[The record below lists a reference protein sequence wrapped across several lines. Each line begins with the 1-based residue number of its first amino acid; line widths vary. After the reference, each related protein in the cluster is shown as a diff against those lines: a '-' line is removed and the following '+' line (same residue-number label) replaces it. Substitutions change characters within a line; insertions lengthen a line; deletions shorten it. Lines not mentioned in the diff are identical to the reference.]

1 MGNKRKWYPDRD
13 EEPMLGSVNGEHDV
27 YFKVSDD
34 GHTLIADAE
43 HGTDRFESRGTPGTT
58 NYQVGHHD
66 HYGSGN
72 GRNNNGTERG
82 WYTGPD
88 A

>member
-1 MGNKRKWYPDRD
+1 MGNKQWYPDKS

-27 YFKVSDD
+27 YFKISDD

-43 HGTDRFESRGTPGTT
+43 HGTDQFKSRGTPGTT
-58 NYQVGHHD
+58 NHKVGHHD
-66 HYGSGN
+66 HYGSGE
-72 GRNNNGTERG
+72 GDNNNGTSRG
-82 WYTGPD
+82 WYTDPD